1 MKNSVKTDFLE
12 SIESRFGSL
21 RKIGNSQSL
30 YSVNQD
36 TFRIYI
42 RYSKLHKGRNGF
54 FGLRDKDLRE
64 LQGKLS
70 FVCLLWDRQ
79 EKPLILPFSDFEDVF
94 SNVGPADDGQ
104 YKVQI
109 FLQEYGTEFYIARAG
124 RFNVDA
130 YFGFEELE
138 RQMESSIP
146 EIDFEFSHSQMQ
158 TLLGGIG
165 NIKGYHIWIPQND
178 RRTLDWSILPHK
190 FEIALNLPNVS
201 KDSIPYLQEVDVIWI
216 EKGSNK
222 FEALYEVEHSTPIYS
237 GLLRFNDVYLSSIP
251 VERFAI
257 VSNEKRRSLFT
268 RQINRPTFKKSGLS
282 EICTFFEYTNVYS
295 WYQRLLQSGN
305 YPRRYYENKQRTF

>member
-1 MKNSVKTDFLE
+1 MKSSAKIDLLD
-12 SIESRFGSL
+12 SIKNRFGNL
-21 RKIGNSQSL
+21 RKIGSSQSL
-30 YSVNQD
+30 YSINED

-42 RYSKLHKGRNGF
+42 RYSKLHNRRNGF

-70 FVCLLWDRQ
+70 FICLLWDYQ
-79 EKPLILPFSDFEDVF
+79 EKPLVLPFSDFEDVF
-94 SNVGPADDGQ
+94 SNVEPAADGQ

-138 RQMESSIP
+138 KQIESSISK
-146 EIDFEFSHSQMQ
+146 IDLDFTHSQMQ
-158 TLLGGIG
+158 ALLGGIG

-178 RRTLDWSILPHK
+178 RRKLDWSILPHR
-190 FEIALNLPNVS
+190 FEIALNLPIVL
-201 KDSIPYLQEVDVIWI
+201 KDSIPYLQEIDVIWI
-216 EKGSNK
+216 ERGSNK
-222 FEALYEVEHSTPIYS
+222 FKALYEVEHSTTVYS

-257 VSNEKRRSLFT
+257 VSNEKRRSVFT
-268 RQINRPTFKKSGLS
+268 TQINRPTFRKSGLS
-282 EICTFFEYTNVYS
+282 EICTFFEYANVYG
-295 WYQRLLQSGN
+295 WYQRLLESG
-305 YPRRYYENKQRTF
+305 K

>member
-1 MKNSVKTDFLE
+1 MKSSAKIDLLD
-12 SIESRFGSL
+12 SIKNRFGNL
-21 RKIGNSQSL
+21 RKIGSSQSL
-30 YSVNQD
+30 YSINED

-42 RYSKLHKGRNGF
+42 RYSKLHNRRNGF

-70 FVCLLWDRQ
+70 FICLLWDYQ
-79 EKPLILPFSDFEDVF
+79 EKPLVLPFSDFEDVF
-94 SNVGPADDGQ
+94 SNVEPAADGQ

-138 RQMESSIP
+138 KQIESSISK
-146 EIDFEFSHSQMQ
+146 IDLDFTHSQMQ
-158 TLLGGIG
+158 ALLGGIG

-178 RRTLDWSILPHK
+178 RRKLDWSILPHR
-190 FEIALNLPNVS
+190 FEIALTLPIVL
-201 KDSIPYLQEVDVIWI
+201 KDSIPYLQEIDVIWI
-216 EKGSNK
+216 ERGSNK
-222 FEALYEVEHSTPIYS
+222 FKALYEVEHSTTVYS

-257 VSNEKRRSLFT
+257 VSNEKRRSVFT
-268 RQINRPTFKKSGLS
+268 TQINRPTFRKSGLS
-282 EICTFFEYTNVYS
+282 EICTFFEYANVYG
-295 WYQRLLQSGN
+295 WYQRLLESG
-305 YPRRYYENKQRTF
+305 K